1 MGFVG
6 KQDDNLQTPRFGS
19 EPTTLDR
26 RESVAAVLRRAREK
40 HGQDVRSVAQVLR
53 IRQAY
58 LEALES
64 GRFDRLP
71 GMAYA
76 LGFLRTYAEYLGL
89 NANNIVDRFK
99 EEVQEPERQTELVF
113 PEPVAE
119 ARIPGGAIILISVV
133 LLGVAYG
140 GWFYLSNQ
148 GRSVADLIPALP
160 GQIQT
165 LIEGETDGKSDVE
178 PAPVPESPVV
188 SAEAPA
194 EPATAPQAEVSADAA
209 PQGEAPEAQA
219 PESQAPESQ
228 AVVAAV
234 PAPKPQ
240 PVEPQPVEPQPV
252 EPQQAEPPQAEAQ
265 QAETPRVEPAVPEA
279 TRAEVAAE
287 VAPVVVPEPAP
298 TVPEA
303 AALEDA
309 PAAPPQLPRLT
320 RPSLAPQVAA
330 VPEAEDSGAS
340 DAYTAPPIEPA
351 PAPTLETLSR
361 ADTPL
366 HAPAPVQSA
375 ALPEAPPG
383 APAAVEPQTQAL
395 AEPTVVIPAPP
406 SAPRNFAQPG
416 ERAPQVYGESNEDAR
431 IVLRAIQDSW
441 VQVRDGQDALLLTR
455 VLRSGDV
462 YRVPDQPGL
471 TLLTGN
477 AGGLALEVDGVRLP
491 PLGPI
496 GSVRRQIALDPS
508 ALLGRGQ

>member
-19 EPTTLDR
+19 EPTPLDR

-71 GMAYA
+71 GTAYA

-99 EEVQEPERQTELVF
+99 EEVQGPERHTELVF

-165 LIEGETDGKSDVE
+165 LIDGETEGA
-178 PAPVPESPVV
+178 PAEPESPVF

-194 EPATAPQAEVSADAA
+194 EPAEAPQAMASDA
-209 PQGEAPEAQA
+209 EALETETPEA
-219 PESQAPESQ
+219 E
-228 AVVAAV
+228 AVVAEA
-234 PAPKPQ
+234 PAP
-240 PVEPQPVEPQPV
+240 EPI
-252 EPQQAEPPQAEAQ
+252 QAEPPQAEAP
-265 QAETPRVEPAVPEA
+265 QAAPSVS
-279 TRAEVAAE
+279 EVATAE
-287 VAPVVVPEPAP
+287 VAPEPAP
-298 TVPEA
+298 PAPQPALQA
-303 AALEDA
+303 AVEDA
-309 PAAPPQLPRLT
+309 PTSMPEPPQLT

-330 VPEAEDSGAS
+330 VPENEDTRGATS
-340 DAYTAPPIEPA
+340 DAYSSPPIDPA
-351 PAPTLETLSR
+351 PARPAPLEYQALET
-361 ADTPL
+361 APAPAIVP
-366 HAPAPVQSA
+366 APAPVQSA
-375 ALPEAPPG
+375 ALPETLPGTLPG
-383 APAAVEPQTQAL
+383 ALPEAPAEEPVPAEPQTEAFV
-395 AEPTVVIPAPP
+395 EPTVVIPAPP
-406 SAPRNFAQPG
+406 TAPRSFAQPG

-431 IVLRAIQDSW
+431 IVLRALQDSW
-441 VQVRDGQDALLLTR
+441 VQVRDEQDALLLTR

-491 PLGPI
+491 PLGPV

-508 ALLGRGQ
+508 ALLGRSQ